1 MLHEHNATM
10 TWAVVTPVFEDGQS
24 FAELCRNLSRVDA
37 DLRLEILAVDDGS
50 VNDPPTL
57 HAIEQAGLRGR
68 VIRLRRN
75 VGHQMA
81 ISVGL
86 AQAASEPRYAGVVVM
101 DCDGEDKPQDIVRL
115 VRAVRT
121 NPDVA
126 VATRGRRTESL
137 TFRVFYQLYRC
148 LFGLL
153 TGRKIDFGNFCAVG
167 PRGLSRLVAMQE
179 SRLHLAAA
187 VIKSRLYMVEI
198 PIDRGKRY
206 CGRSRMNFYSLTL
219 HGIRAVA
226 VFDDAVLTRMGVV
239 CVSAAVLGAA
249 IFATAAILK
258 LIGEATPGWLTFVTG
273 FLILVFLQTAV
284 LSLVALILNGLTY
297 RSPAQIDSDTASLVL
312 ETEIAGCERH
322 GHA

>member
-1 MLHEHNATM
+1 MLRDHDASV
-10 TWAVVTPVFEDGQS
+10 TWAIVTPVFEDGES
-24 FAELCRNLSRVDA
+24 FSLLCRNLSRLDA
-37 DLRLEILAVDDGS
+37 GLRFEVLAVDDGS

-57 HAIEQAGLRGR
+57 HAIEQAGLKGR
-68 VIRLRRN
+68 IIRLRRN

-86 AQAASEPRYAGVVVM
+86 AQAASESRYSGVVVM
-101 DCDGEDKPQDIVRL
+101 DCDGEDKPEDIIRL

-121 NPDVA
+121 DPGVA
-126 VATRGRRTESL
+126 VANRRRRTESL
-137 TFRVFYQLYRC
+137 VFRVFYKLYRY

-153 TGRKIDFGNFCAVG
+153 TGRKIDFGNFCAVS

-179 SRLHLAAA
+179 SRLHLAASL
-187 VIKSRLYMVEI
+187 IKSKLPMGEI
-198 PIDRGKRY
+198 PIDRGDRY
-206 CGRSRMNFYSLTL
+206 FGRSRMNFYNLTL

-239 CVSAAVLGAA
+239 CACAALLGVVV
-249 IFATAAILK
+249 FATAAVLK

-297 RSPAQIDSDTASLVL
+297 RSPAQIEADTTSLVL
-312 ETEIAGCERH
+312 ETEIAGCDRH
-322 GHA
+322 DHA